1 MKVIEAHGHIGAVDE
16 TAVAAL
22 RDMNVKVLNIC
33 VAHDPKEDWRAT
45 QVPAFMGLRERWPD
59 RFAWVTTFDPPL
71 PEDFE
76 RPDEYA
82 TRLMNDLRE
91 DFAAGALACKVWKNI
106 GMEIR
111 KPDGECVMVDD
122 PLFRP
127 VFEFLEQARKPLIAH
142 IGEPLAC
149 WQPLSDDNLHSGYYR
164 QHPEWHMY
172 SRSDVPHHSEQVASL
187 ERLAAAHRD
196 LTIVAAHM
204 AALEYD
210 TDEAARRLDAHPNLA
225 MDTAARIKDL
235 AAQDP
240 DKVAAFLTKYRS
252 RILFGTDL
260 VFGREAAY
268 GKPVDFDA
276 LRRRIAASYGDA
288 AGGVVVPGV
297 ELADAVAEDILHRN
311 AERWIPGV

>member
-16 TAVAAL
+16 AAVAAL
-22 RDMNVKVLNIC
+22 RKLEVKVLNIC
-33 VAHDPKEDWRAT
+33 VAHVPQEDWRGT
-45 QVPAFMGLRERWPD
+45 QIPAFKRLQEKWPD
-59 RFAWVTTFDPPL
+59 RFAWVTSFDPPT
-71 PEDFE
+71 PDDFE
-76 RPDEYA
+76 RPDAYGA
-82 TRLMNDLRE
+82 RLTKNLEE

-127 VFEFLEQARKPLIAH
+127 FFEFLTRSRKPLIAH

-149 WQPLSDDNLHSGYYR
+149 WQPLTDDNLHSGYYR

-172 SRSDVPHHSEQVASL
+172 NRSDVPHHSEQVASL
-187 ERLAAAHRD
+187 MRLAEAHRN
-196 LTIVAAHM
+196 LPIVAAHM

-210 TDEAARRLDAHPNLA
+210 TDEAAARLDAHPNLA

-240 DKVAAFLTKYRS
+240 GKVAAFLTKYRD

-268 GKPVDFDA
+268 GKPVDFAA
-276 LRRRIAASYGDA
+276 LRRRLDSAYGDA
-288 AGGVVVPGV
+288 AQGVVVPGV
-297 ELADAVAEDILHRN
+297 ELAEGVTEDILRRN
-311 AERWIPGV
+311 AERWISGV